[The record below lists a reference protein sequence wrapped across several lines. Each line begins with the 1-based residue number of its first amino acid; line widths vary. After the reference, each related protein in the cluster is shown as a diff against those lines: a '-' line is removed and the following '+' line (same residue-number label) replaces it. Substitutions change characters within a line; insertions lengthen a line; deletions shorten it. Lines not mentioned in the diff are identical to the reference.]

1 MGDIL
6 ALRDNPNAHSA
17 LFMIYV
23 NIRKRAGSRKKL
35 DQSVFE

>member
-1 MGDIL
+1 MEDIL
-6 ALRDNPNAHSA
+6 VLQDNPNAHSA

-23 NIRKRAGSRKKL
+23 NIRKRAWSRMRL